1 MSSAIN
7 CTFGTVLLGDSYT
20 ESMEAQ
26 YFFMNYK
33 QCLELIRYSLNPKDE
48 MVKDVKSIDWEEML
62 RFADEQ
68 GILGLMYE
76 GSREMEEG

>member
-1 MSSAIN
+1 M
-7 CTFGTVLLGDSYT
+7 LGDSYT

-26 YFFMNYK
+26 YFFMNYNPYV
-33 QCLELIRYSLNPKDE
+33 EFIRYSLNPKDE
-48 MVKDVKSIDWEEML
+48 ILKDLGKMDWEEML

-76 GSREMEEG
+76 GRRKSEKELAAA